1 MTLLRFLNM
10 NFKTLKAFS
19 LLELIVVIFIGSSI
33 IVYSTIFSKE
43 YYEAEYKNQEMAI
56 LKLDLDSAK
65 IIVEK
70 NLPSSENELKYEN
83 NKLYLKDS
91 LLLEK
96 VTYFIKQKT
105 SNSLEIT
112 IILDERIKQNWKF
125 SL

>member
-70 NLPSSENELKYEN
+70 NLPSSVNKLKYEN

-91 LLLEK
+91 LLLDK
-96 VTYFIKQKT
+96 VTYFTKQKT

-112 IILDERIKQNWKF
+112 IVLDKRIKQNWKF